1 MNPGSR
7 APAGVVLQPGQ
18 ERHQTGGHPEN
29 PDRIEA
35 VVEGLER
42 AGELEGRPVVEAM
55 ATRRSAIEAVHTAEH
70 AEAVRGLADR
80 GGGWVDADTW
90 VGPDSYEVALQAAG
104 GAIQAVE
111 MVLSGETP
119 SCFALVR
126 PPGHHATPDRAMGF
140 CLFNNV
146 AVAARHAQ
154 AALGIERVA
163 ILDWD
168 VHHGNGTQDVFW
180 EDPSVLFISLHQWPL
195 YPGTGWLDERGSGD
209 GSGATLNLPM
219 PPGSGDGQWA
229 EALEAVALPAI
240 ESFDPG
246 LVIVSAG
253 QDGHF
258 RDGLS
263 DQGLTSRSFA
273 RMAGMTASL
282 ADSLDA
288 GLVAVHEGGY
298 NPGTLPALDRSI
310 LRAFD
315 DPAGPLP
322 EDDEEPGL
330 PEPDRVEWAER
341 LAAIRDV
348 AGRP

>member
-1 MNPGSR
+1 MTPGSR
-7 APAGVVLQPGQ
+7 APSGVVLQPGQ

-35 VVEGLER
+35 VVDELER
-42 AGELEGRPVVEAM
+42 AGELEERLVVEAT
-55 ATRRSAIEAVHTAEH
+55 ATGEVAIEAVHTPEH
-70 AEAVRGLADR
+70 VEAVRGLAEG

-90 VGPDSYEVALQAAG
+90 VGPESYEVALQAAG

-111 MVLSGETP
+111 MVLSGEAP

-154 AALGIERVA
+154 AAFGIERVA

-195 YPGTGWLDERGSGD
+195 YPGTGWLDERGSGE
-209 GSGATLNLPM
+209 GVGTTLDLPM
-219 PPGSGDGQWA
+219 PPGAGDGQWT
-229 EALEAVALPAI
+229 EALEAAALPAI
-240 ESFDPG
+240 EAFDPG

-258 RDGLS
+258 LDGLS
-263 DQGLTSRSFA
+263 DQGLTATGFA

-282 ADSLDA
+282 ADSLGA

-298 NPGTLPALDRSI
+298 NPATLPTLDRAI

-315 DPAGPLP
+315 DPSGPLP
-322 EDDEEPGL
+322 EDEGEPGV
-330 PEPDRVEWAER
+330 PEADQGAWAER
-341 LAAIRDV
+341 LAAIREV
-348 AGRP
+348 VRRS